1 MNLSLRLKT
10 LVTDFHGKHHVELSK
25 LDKADCESRERIG
38 PVQYR
43 LILSFFRSPPLYRF
57 LKSFSLDELTCFT
70 VTFEFAMIPR
80 MRKS

>member
-38 PVQYR
+38 PVQYM
-43 LILSFFRSPPLYRF
+43 LILSFFPLAAT
-57 LKSFSLDELTCFT
+57 L
-70 VTFEFAMIPR
+70 
-80 MRKS
+80 

>member
-1 MNLSLRLKT
+1 MNLSLQLKT
-10 LVTDFHGKHHVELSK
+10 LVTDFHGKPHVELSK

-43 LILSFFRSPPLYRF
+43 LILSFFFRSPPLYRF

-70 VTFEFAMIPR
+70 VTFEFAGYIGG
-80 MRKS
+80 